1 MRLIWCVHPQYGF
14 QCFKISGFVM
24 LPFGQR
30 IVYMPASDFTTAANV
45 LWLPIGVLLA
55 IHHMIWGLACF
66 ITIIGIPFS
75 LQHLK
80 LAQFS
85 LWPFGA
91 EVTPLTAT
99 SHTTLRTPFIV

>member
-1 MRLIWCVHPQYGF
+1 
-14 QCFKISGFVM
+14 M
-24 LPFGQR
+24 LPLLPTCRLLTCRAIARVQ
-30 IVYMPASDFTTAANV
+30 MPSSTFATVGNL
-45 LWLPIGVLLA
+45 LWLPMGILLA
-55 IHHMIWGLACF
+55 VHHLAWGFMCF

-91 EVTPLTAT
+91 EVTPYTAT

>member
-1 MRLIWCVHPQYGF
+1 
-14 QCFKISGFVM
+14 
-24 LPFGQR
+24 
-30 IVYMPASDFTTAANV
+30 
-45 LWLPIGVLLA
+45 
-55 IHHMIWGLACF
+55 MIWGLACF